1 MCFKTKLIYVNSIE
15 IDSLKNVKITIM
27 NIPDMS
33 IPVIG
38 DFTASSGL
46 IFTDIEM
53 ENDLVILTANISDL
67 S

>member
-1 MCFKTKLIYVNSIE
+1 
-15 IDSLKNVKITIM
+15 M